1 MDTIIKLIEPII
13 GSAIQTAILPIIKA
27 NLTKL
32 DVVEAQIDEQLD
44 EIVKLIKTT
53 IDTIPTFPVGFTEE
67 TKQQIIDNLPFDKID
82 ELLDKI
88 DLTMI
93 EQIPISTDIDPEGL
107 IKTRLAQFPNTIRKK
122 LKSKIREAFSV
133 KTSSGVISTNLAAN
147 LVTVPAA
154 TTVPAANLD
163 TVPAATTVPA
173 ANLDTVPADV
183 VSIKETIN
191 TMKPEKKE
199 ETINDI
205 IEYLKSTGMFDE
217 IKELILKKEG
227 VSPVAPAVVAPATQ
241 VAPAVVA
248 PVAPPAPPAV
258 GGAKQK
264 RRRKTKKN
272 IYQRSRGRTQYGRKF

>member
-147 LVTVPAA
+147 L
-154 TTVPAANLD
+154 D

-183 VSIKETIN
+183 VSIKEAMN

-217 IKELILKKEG
+217 IKELMLKKEG
-227 VSPVAPAVVAPATQ
+227 VAPVAPAVVAPATQ
-241 VAPAVVA
+241 VAPPLVA
-248 PVAPPAPPAV
+248 PVAPPAPPVV